1 MYNVTVYGQS
11 PLNVPENDIRV
22 LHENTR
28 YLYAHVENDLDLY

>member
-11 PLNVPENDIRV
+11 PLNVPEMIYEF

>member
-1 MYNVTVYGQS
+1 MYNVTVHGQY
-11 PLNVPENDIRV
+11 EF